1 MDNSITMGNGEQN
14 FAIKA
19 GVQSYYLFS
28 DDRATEIGSLTEKSA
43 ANQFV
48 SLVKGGGKICT

>member
-14 FAIKA
+14 FAIKS

-43 ANQFV
+43 ANQFG
-48 SLVKGGGKICT
+48 SLVKGGGGA